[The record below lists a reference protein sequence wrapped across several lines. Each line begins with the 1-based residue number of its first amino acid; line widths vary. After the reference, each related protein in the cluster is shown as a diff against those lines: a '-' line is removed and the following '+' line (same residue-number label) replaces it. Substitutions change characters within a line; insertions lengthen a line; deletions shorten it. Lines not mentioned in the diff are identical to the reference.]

1 TEGTWANAALLALA
15 SRTGGSPESREM
27 SQKAIHLGWNSPVQ
41 KAVLIEAAALT
52 GNHSLDDRIRFAVD
66 DANPTVSKA
75 AITAAKKLKLQPKG
89 EDKTPLIASLSPE
102 KALETALAHSG
113 GDIALGEAVFSKAT
127 CIACHT
133 VSQDQQQKGPYLGT
147 IFETYK
153 RPEIALAI
161 LDPNKTIAQG
171 FATNVLTLKDGS
183 TQMGFIT
190 DEQGEQLTL
199 RDIAAQE
206 HVINKAS
213 IIKRET
219 LPTSMM
225 PPGLLAGFT
234 VHEMGSLLDYLES
247 LGKKKASP

>member
-1 TEGTWANAALLALA
+1 
-15 SRTGGSPESREM
+15 M
-27 SQKAIHLGWNSPVQ
+27 
-41 KAVLIEAAALT
+41 
-52 GNHSLDDRIRFAVD
+52 
-66 DANPTVSKA
+66 
-75 AITAAKKLKLQPKG
+75 
-89 EDKTPLIASLSPE
+89 
-102 KALETALAHSG
+102 
-113 GDIALGEAVFSKAT
+113 
-127 CIACHT
+127 
-133 VSQDQQQKGPYLGT
+133 SQDQQQKGPYLGT

-171 FATNVLTLKDGS
+171 FATNVLTLKDDS
-183 TQMGFIT
+183 EHDRIIA

-225 PPGLLAGFT
+225 PPRT
-234 VHEMGSLLDYLES
+234 PRWVHRPRNGKPTRLSRITRKKES
-247 LGKKKASP
+247 IAMIRRFHSVDILGEPC